1 MYFIYYQHNITVTIT
16 LTTILTTNAI
26 NTNITNTYSR
36 VIRLISDWKANAGKP
51 HQFPTF
57 FIKAITITISLQKF
71 V

>member
-36 VIRLISDWKANAGKP
+36 VIRLISD
-51 HQFPTF
+51 
-57 FIKAITITISLQKF
+57 
-71 V
+71 